1 MASKT
6 SPLRVSFN
14 FYLKF
19 TNFLISLN
27 RVTPVKNTTMEAVK
41 TIGKLK
47 FTSKMLTK
55 KTLALM
61 NPEDRIRNHH
71 TPVNRLDNSN
81 IKVDS
86 EFQDVQ
92 PMLEPPVNLH
102 NKEIQ

>member
-1 MASKT
+1 
-6 SPLRVSFN
+6 
-14 FYLKF
+14 
-19 TNFLISLN
+19 
-27 RVTPVKNTTMEAVK
+27 MEAVK
-41 TIGKLK
+41 TIDKLK

-81 IKVDS
+81 IKVDL
-86 EFQDVQ
+86 EFRDVQ
-92 PMLEPPVNLH
+92 LMLEPLVNLH